1 MSAEKA
7 SLVEK
12 LEEIEANARFVLS
25 ELRPGFARN
34 RVQRMLRTARQLRV
48 KLAADSLS
56 VLDLSLYQPRR
67 ATADPEG

>member
-1 MSAEKA
+1 MSAEKDQ
-7 SLVEK
+7 LVEK
-12 LEEIEANARFVLS
+12 LMEIEANARFVLS

-34 RVQRMLRTARQLRV
+34 RVQRIMRAAKHLRT
-48 KLAADSLS
+48 KLGSDSLS